1 MAKAKKLPSGS
12 WRCRVSYTGADG
24 KRHYESFTAAT
35 KKEAEYM
42 AAEFTMTR
50 KHLSDKDNWTLG
62 HAIDE
67 YIELKRPVLSP
78 TTISSYK
85 KIRESAFQDI
95 MELPIGRIDSNILQ
109 QAVNREMLRKPQGRR
124 APTMSPKTIKNEYG
138 LIASTLRRYCPDKTF
153 RVDLPKKAR
162 RIRTLPMPNEI
173 YEAIKGTDIEL
184 QVLLAMWLS
193 FTESEIRGLTKSKSI
208 DSDYITIREVLVIVD
223 GAEIRKEIAKEETR
237 NRRHRMPRRIKEL
250 IDDVDGDVICPM
262 SRSTLI
268 KKFKR
273 YTSSAGLPD
282 ITFHD
287 LRHVNATLMATLKI
301 PDKYAQERGG
311 WKTDHVMKSVY
322 METFS
327 EERKKVDDIVD
338 RYFEEFV

>member
-1 MAKAKKLPSGS
+1 MAKAKKLPSRN
-12 WRCRVSYTGADG
+12 WRCRASYIGPDG
-24 KRHYESFTAAT
+24 KKHSKSFTAST

-42 AAEFTMTR
+42 AAEFQMIW
-50 KHLSDKDNWTLG
+50 KHMSDKDNWTLG

-67 YIELKRPVLSP
+67 YIQLKRPVLSP
-78 TTISSYK
+78 TTISRYEQ
-85 KIRESAFQDI
+85 IRKGAFQSI
-95 MELPIGRIDSNILQ
+95 MELPIGCIDSNILQ
-109 QAVNREMLRKPQGRR
+109 QAVNKEMFRKPQGRR
-124 APTMSPKTIKNEYG
+124 ALTVSPKTIHNEYG
-138 LIASTLRRYCPDKTF
+138 LIASTLRRYCPDKVF

-162 RIRTLPMPNEI
+162 RIRTLPLPDEI
-173 YEAIKGTDIEL
+173 YEAVKGTDIEL

-208 DSDYITIREVLVIVD
+208 DGDYITIREVLVIVD
-223 GAEIRKEIAKEETR
+223 GAEIRKEVAKEETR
-237 NRRHRMPRRIKEL
+237 NRRHRMPGRIREL
-250 IDDVDGDVICPM
+250 IDEVDGDVICPM

-268 KKFKR
+268 KKYKR
-273 YTSSAGLPD
+273 YTKNAGLPD
-282 ITFHD
+282 MTFHD
-287 LRHVNATLMATLKI
+287 LRHINATLMATLKI

-338 RYFEEFV
+338 GYFERFV